1 MADAKDVATVVQSAL
16 TEIGVTGKLH
26 VTKDGKDAVEPLGDL
41 SGDDVAVDVIVQDL
55 GDDQGEDDHV
65 DRRE

>member
-41 SGDDVAVDVIVQDL
+41 SGDDVAVDVIVEDL
-55 GDDQGEDDHV
+55 DDDQDNDHHL
-65 DRRE
+65 DHKE